1 MTARAGENGPEGS
14 VWARPLSWNLGD
26 RGACGHGNL
35 ISDVNQP
42 QIRPLLLK
50 ENNCR
55 EPGMQPA
62 LPAWFHICHQSQVWG
77 TYCYM
82 GLSPA
87 LSTKQYAEQ
96 QGREI
101 PRACID
107 CHVKGLGV
115 AFWAEE
121 EILLQAQEDTAGTP
135 LLPWAPSRGLCIS
148 LLASRN
154 TWSQTAGLLTSFVGD
169 SWALGIGVPLCTC
182 AYNSKCWR
190 VWISCPPPWKRHKSV
205 NFHLPWPSLPGSGC
219 VSSLCKSLD
228 FIPSFGLLLY
238 PVFPYWPACGHFLN
252 CSLVCEL

>member
-35 ISDVNQP
+35 ISDVNQA

-82 GLSPA
+82 GLPPA

-135 LLPWAPSRGLCIS
+135 LLPWAPSRGSLHLSSGFKEHLIPNSWTADIICWRLMSSGYWSPFVYLCI
-148 LLASRN
+148 
-154 TWSQTAGLLTSFVGD
+154 
-169 SWALGIGVPLCTC
+169 
-182 AYNSKCWR
+182 
-190 VWISCPPPWKRHKSV
+190 
-205 NFHLPWPSLPGSGC
+205 
-219 VSSLCKSLD
+219 
-228 FIPSFGLLLY
+228 
-238 PVFPYWPACGHFLN
+238 
-252 CSLVCEL
+252 